1 MLQVLL
7 GRARGKAG
15 CVTGNESREKP
26 CHPGQTS
33 SCAGRREGG
42 PPGQTYGCTGR
53 GLWGRRTREALNRV
67 GEGWLAYRDARG
79 KKKTQGRKAER
90 KGTWAWSGK
99 FPGCPRHQKP
109 ACKPGGSLCVL
120 WREG

>member
-7 GRARGKAG
+7 GRARGKAE

-42 PPGQTYGCTGR
+42 PPWANIWLHGPRAAGC
-53 GLWGRRTREALNRV
+53 
-67 GEGWLAYRDARG
+67 GEGG
-79 KKKTQGRKAER
+79 PER
-90 KGTWAWSGK
+90 
-99 FPGCPRHQKP
+99 H
-109 ACKPGGSLCVL
+109 
-120 WREG
+120 